1 MKKII
6 LLTFLMLSSVSL
18 QAQEELTWHT
28 DLTKATDISIK
39 ENKPLFL
46 FFTGSDWCG
55 WCIRL
60 QNEVFK
66 TPEFITWAKKNVV
79 LVELDF
85 PKRKEQADAIKMQNA
100 QLQQQLQVRGYPT
113 VWFVSAAKTADAKVN
128 LKAKDRYGLTALVY
142 ALKAKNN
149 EIVDLIKERAKSL
162 TLVASAGGGKEAPF
176 PLRLQTLPII
186 GEFLPSP
193 NFEQFKLGWELA
205 FYDKKYLTE
214 ERVKKKFEDSNK
226 ANAKKS
232 HLKTLRQMINIF
244 GFKRSDYTNLSSKVG
259 RITCPVLIVW
269 GANDLFLPLEHA
281 HNFNKKIKNSKLVIF
296 NECGH
301 APQIE
306 RSKEFNDLLTKFI
319 VI

>member
-66 TPEFITWAKKNVV
+66 TPEFISWAKKNVV

-128 LKAKDRYGLTALVY
+128 LNALGSTGYV
-142 ALKAKNN
+142 
-149 EIVDLIKERAKSL
+149 
-162 TLVASAGGGKEAPF
+162 AGGP
-176 PLRLQTLPII
+176 Q
-186 GEFLPSP
+186 
-193 NFEQFKLGWELA
+193 
-205 FYDKKYLTE
+205 
-214 ERVKKKFEDSNK
+214 
-226 ANAKKS
+226 
-232 HLKTLRQMINIF
+232 
-244 GFKRSDYTNLSSKVG
+244 
-259 RITCPVLIVW
+259 VW
-269 GANDLFLPLEHA
+269 IDGANQIIS
-281 HNFNKKIKNSKLVIF
+281 KK
-296 NECGH
+296 
-301 APQIE
+301 
-306 RSKEFNDLLTKFI
+306 
-319 VI
+319 